1 MLDNNRGMP
10 TEELVLSVPDFDL
23 TMLNA
28 FMADLWEDVLE
39 SSCMSAFKKFFICA
53 CQNRTQG
60 FVFLLSLVVEIC

>member
-39 SSCMSAFKKFFICA
+39 SSCMSAFKSSLFVCVKTELKDLFFS
-53 CQNRTQG
+53 
-60 FVFLLSLVVEIC
+60 FL